1 MRHHVLADSGRGLS
15 GRSKRSADPEPL
27 SRSPGTPRS
36 SRTRGRPRAAGPCH
50 CRAGFS
56 HCCGSTSTTPTRAGR
71 RDWIFAT
78 RSAGRTGARCSAPR
92 SASCAHAGRGLLGY
106 VEQDGKSSAGVGR
119 HGRRCRLRDAPVRS
133 RGGEPCRQAPG
144 GGLRFHDL
152 YHSYGTWLVDDG
164 VPVNTLQRVMR
175 LRALDD
181 DEDPGTMA
189 RQCRLVPG

>member
-1 MRHHVLADSGRGLS
+1 L
-15 GRSKRSADPEPL
+15 
-27 SRSPGTPRS
+27 
-36 SRTRGRPRAAGPCH
+36 
-50 CRAGFS
+50 S
-56 HCCGSTSTTPTRAGR
+56 HCCGSTSNTPTRAGR

-92 SASCAHAGRGLLGY
+92 SASCAHAGPGLLGY

-152 YHSYGTWLVDDG
+152 HHSYGTWLVDDG
-164 VPVNTLQRVMR
+164 VPVNTLQRVIR

-181 DEDPGTMA
+181 DEDPDDGA
-189 RQCRLVPG
+189 PVPSGAWVDAGALSGAFYGPSGGGRLPRTRRRPPVRTGQGAFMSGGRYWD